1 MTFNGERERG
11 CRIGLVITLAVSLI
25 LWVGASTGMALSMP
39 EITVSTDWVFQGD
52 SGCLRVRTGEG
63 EPPQAHWMDQK
74 LLMAPHGNGKEW
86 FGFFAADLKLK
97 PGSYPLVVK
106 APSTGMRK
114 QYDIAVRGKDF
125 GVRRLTLP
133 KELVDLDAVTLER
146 VKREAAVMKEALEAP
161 PTAPQ
166 WRGPFVKPLIGDVVG
181 VFGQESVINGM
192 PRSPHSGVDLKAERG
207 TPVVAI
213 NSGTVL
219 LTGEHFFNGLFAV
232 VDHGGG
238 VQSMYFHLDKILVQQ
253 GDRIDKGRTVG
264 LVGATG
270 RATGPH

>member
-97 PGSYPLVVK
+97 PGSYPL
-106 APSTGMRK
+106 
-114 QYDIAVRGKDF
+114 
-125 GVRRLTLP
+125 
-133 KELVDLDAVTLER
+133 
-146 VKREAAVMKEALEAP
+146 
-161 PTAPQ
+161 
-166 WRGPFVKPLIGDVVG
+166 
-181 VFGQESVINGM
+181 
-192 PRSPHSGVDLKAERG
+192 
-207 TPVVAI
+207 
-213 NSGTVL
+213 
-219 LTGEHFFNGLFAV
+219 
-232 VDHGGG
+232 
-238 VQSMYFHLDKILVQQ
+238 
-253 GDRIDKGRTVG
+253 
-264 LVGATG
+264 
-270 RATGPH
+270 